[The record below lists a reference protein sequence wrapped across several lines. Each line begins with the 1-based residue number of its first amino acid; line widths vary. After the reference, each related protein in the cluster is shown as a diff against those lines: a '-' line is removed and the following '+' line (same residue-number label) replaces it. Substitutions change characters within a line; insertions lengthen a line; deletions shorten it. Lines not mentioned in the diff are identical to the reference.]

1 MILLLFRGRNPFDR
15 KRKVKVAPDVSANP
29 DATVGQVSTAHVE
42 DLKDLPPAEA

>member
-1 MILLLFRGRNPFDR
+1 MILLLFRGRNPFES
-15 KRKVKVAPDVSANP
+15 KRKVGPEVSANP